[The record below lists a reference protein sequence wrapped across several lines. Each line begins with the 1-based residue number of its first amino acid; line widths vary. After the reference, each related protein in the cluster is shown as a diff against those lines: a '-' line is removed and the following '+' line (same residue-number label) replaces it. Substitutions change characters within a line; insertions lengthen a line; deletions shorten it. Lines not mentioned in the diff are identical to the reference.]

1 MAAPVNTFDSYSQV
15 GIREDLSDMIYNIS
29 PTDTPAFTSFA
40 KVKATNRTHEWQTD
54 SLAAAGDN
62 AHIEGDDTT
71 PEAVAATTRLSNQ
84 TQIFKKAVSIAGTDD
99 GLDKAGRAVEMTY
112 QIAKR
117 TKELKRDIEAAIF
130 ANQARVVGSSLVA
143 RRMAGV
149 PAWVR
154 TNITGTGGGG
164 SDPTGDGSN
173 ARTDGS
179 TSAFSQTNFDNLL
192 QEIWTSGGEPDQVML
207 GSFNMNLALGFTGNN
222 NSRANIDA
230 DEKKVIKHMAVYVT
244 PWGTVKWTM
253 NRFMRARDVWV
264 MQSDM
269 WAIATLRPARTTELA
284 KTGDSEKRQ
293 IITELTLECRNEAAS
308 GGVVDTT
315 GV

>member
-1 MAAPVNTFDSYSQV
+1 MAAPVNTFDSYSQI
-15 GIREDLSDMIYNIS
+15 GIREDLSDMIFNIS
-29 PTDTPAFTSFA
+29 PTDTPAFSSFA

-54 SLAAAGDN
+54 SLAAVADN

-71 PEAVAATTRLSNQ
+71 PDAVAATTRLSNQ

-99 GLDKAGRAVEMTY
+99 GLDKAGRAGEMAY
-112 QIAKR
+112 QVAKR

-130 ANQARVVGSSLVA
+130 ANQARVVGTGQLA

-179 TSAFSQTNFDNLL
+179 TSAFSQTNFDNVL
-192 QEIWTSGGEPDQVML
+192 QEIWTAGGEPDQVML

-222 NSRANIDA
+222 NSRANVDA
-230 DEKKVIKHMAVYVT
+230 EDKKVIKHMAVYVT
-244 PWGTVKWTM
+244 PWGTVRWTM
-253 NRFMRARDVWV
+253 NRFQRARDVWV

-269 WAIATLRPARTTELA
+269 WGIATLRPARTTELA